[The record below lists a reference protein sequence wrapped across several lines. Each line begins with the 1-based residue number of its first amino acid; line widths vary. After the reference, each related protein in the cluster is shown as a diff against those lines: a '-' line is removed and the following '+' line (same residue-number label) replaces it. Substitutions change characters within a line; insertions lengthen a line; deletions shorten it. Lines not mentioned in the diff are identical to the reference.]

1 MNRSRM
7 ASALALATAGALA
20 VVFGCSKNDK
30 TPLAPGGN
38 DSTFTITATA
48 GAGGSIVPSGAVV
61 VHRDSSKTFHV
72 AADAGLSIVSVLVD
86 NVNVGADS
94 VYTFNSVTANHTIA
108 ATFSGGVAE
117 VFDSGVLGSG
127 GSYKHV
133 FPNAGS
139 SPYYCQL
146 HPTLMTGTVN
156 VSAAGSD
163 SAVVTVSNFSFSPAT
178 VTIKPGG
185 YVRWA
190 FNSTHTATS
199 GTPPVNGTAMKMPH
213 M

>member
-1 MNRSRM
+1 MNRSRL
-7 ASALALATAGALA
+7 ALALALATAGALA
-20 VVFGCSKNDK
+20 LVFGCSKSDK
-30 TPLAPGGN
+30 TPTAPN
-38 DSTFTITATA
+38 PNQFTITATA
-48 GAGGSIVPSGAVV
+48 GAGGTIAPSGAVIV
-61 VHRDSSKTFHV
+61 PKDSSQTFHI
-72 AADAGLSIVSVLVD
+72 AANAGLSIVSVLVD
-86 NVNVGADS
+86 NVNIGADS

-117 VFDSGVLGSG
+117 VFDSGVLGAG
-127 GSYKHV
+127 ASYEHV

-146 HPTLMTGTVN
+146 HPSLMTGTVN
-156 VSAAGSD
+156 VQAGGAD
-163 SAVVTVSNFSFSPAT
+163 SVVVAVANFSFTPST

-185 YVRWA
+185 YVRWT